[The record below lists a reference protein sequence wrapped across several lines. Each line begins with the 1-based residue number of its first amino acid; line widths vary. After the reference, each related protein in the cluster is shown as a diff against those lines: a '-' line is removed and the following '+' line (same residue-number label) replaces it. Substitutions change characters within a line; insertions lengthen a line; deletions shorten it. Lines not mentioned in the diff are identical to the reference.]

1 MTSKEIQNIFVSSEN
16 RDTALYP
23 NGNSYTLHLTTPVK
37 EITKVELL
45 HASVP
50 NTLYNISN
58 GTNVI
63 AFSNLFVSADSNVSN
78 LTLFSIPLGFYSAS
92 GIASEIQAAVSNI
105 SGVSISYLMSEGKFL
120 FSRPTSGNTFSV
132 FIQTAELANVL
143 GFSNLLSNS
152 TNVATVSASSNVVPL
167 YSDNTKY
174 ISKNFIKSEKVVN
187 LNPNEGIFLDI
198 QELRTNFN
206 QAAVSLV
213 GSKGTYSGATVSR
226 TFGLIPMDVQSGTI
240 KRFKK
245 TSDYDFEVKYPYP
258 IQRLDRLTISW
269 TDKNGVPVNFN
280 GLNDNSFILRLY
292 TERKSMC

>member
-280 GLNDNSFILRLY
+280 GLNDNSFILRLH